1 MARSPRRR
9 PTGLLAVA
17 CAISGVSGFFDG
29 QFARDDLGKSLVA
42 FQWLFVV
49 STLAVGGVAAA
60 TALRFAR
67 HRS

>member
-1 MARSPRRR
+1 M
-9 PTGLLAVA
+9 A

-42 FQWLFVV
+42 LQWLFVV